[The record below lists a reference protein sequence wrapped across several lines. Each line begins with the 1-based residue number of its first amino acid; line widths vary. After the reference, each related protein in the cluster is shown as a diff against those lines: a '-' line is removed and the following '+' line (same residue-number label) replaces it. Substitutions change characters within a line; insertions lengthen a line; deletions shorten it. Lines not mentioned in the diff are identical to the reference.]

1 MIHIDTLNKHYG
13 AVHAVRDLC
22 LDVPAGEL
30 FCFLGPNGAGKT
42 TTIKMLTGLI
52 RADSGNACIGGFDIV
67 KHPVEAKRIMGYI
80 PDMPFLYE
88 KLTPVE
94 YLRFIGDLYAVPRST
109 LAPAIEAGL
118 AQFGLME
125 ARNALV
131 GDLSHG
137 MRQRLLYVATFLHD
151 PRVVFIDEPL
161 IGLDPHSIRMIKD
174 LLRAKARAGMTILL
188 TTHIL
193 ALAEDIAD
201 RIGIIMNGSL
211 IALGRMAELRTQAGV
226 TGPLED
232 VFLKLTEEDS
242 P

>member
-1 MIHIDTLNKHYG
+1 
-13 AVHAVRDLC
+13 
-22 LDVPAGEL
+22 
-30 FCFLGPNGAGKT
+30 
-42 TTIKMLTGLI
+42 
-52 RADSGNACIGGFDIV
+52 
-67 KHPVEAKRIMGYI
+67 
-80 PDMPFLYE
+80 
-88 KLTPVE
+88 
-94 YLRFIGDLYAVPRST
+94 
-109 LAPAIEAGL
+109 
-118 AQFGLME
+118 ME

-201 RIGIIMNGSL
+201 RIGIIMNGTL
-211 IALGRMAELRTQAGV
+211 IALGHMAELRTQAGV

-232 VFLKLTEEDS
+232 VFLKLTEDGNTLE
-242 P
+242 

>member
-1 MIHIDTLNKHYG
+1 
-13 AVHAVRDLC
+13 VHAVRDLT

-52 RADSGNACIGGFDIV
+52 RPDRGTARIGGFDIRT
-67 KHPVEAKRIMGYI
+67 HPVEAKRIMGYI

-94 YLRFIGDLYAVPRST
+94 YLRFIGDLYDVPRPA
-109 LAPAIEAGL
+109 LAAGIEAGL

-201 RIGIIMNGSL
+201 RIGIIMNGTL
-211 IALGRMAELRTQAGV
+211 IALGHMAELRTQAGV

-232 VFLKLTEEDS
+232 VFLKLTEDGNTLE
-242 P
+242 